1 MTATTSRRPLGIG
14 LLDALAGP
22 HGLDRYLEIVRPV
35 WSFGDAR
42 AAVTAVHR
50 PTPDSVTLTL
60 RPNRGWSGFA
70 AGQFIRMGV
79 EINGVRETRCYSPAC
94 SEGTRGLIEITVRR
108 HPEGKVS
115 GYLVDHARPGM
126 HVELSD
132 ADGDF
137 VLPEARPESVLL
149 LSGGSGI
156 TPVMAMLRTLCDE
169 GHQGPITF
177 LHYSRGP
184 ADVAY
189 APELDE
195 LARRHP
201 NVRVIHGHT
210 REPGGDLEGHLD
222 VGHLEAAEVDPSTTP
237 AFVCGP
243 PSLIEAA
250 RGLWPGE
257 LLHVE
262 SFLPPSLTIISEDAA
277 GTVSFTGCGEKV
289 ENDGRTLLEQA
300 EHAGL
305 SPEFGCRMGICKSC
319 TCRKTAGAVRNAL
332 TGQVSAG
339 EDEDIQ
345 ICVSVPVGDVALEL

>member
-1 MTATTSRRPLGIG
+1 MTATTTRRPLGIG

-35 WSFGDAR
+35 WSLGDAR
-42 AAVTAVHR
+42 AAITHVHR
-50 PTPDSVTLTL
+50 PTADSVTLTL
-60 RPNRGWSGFA
+60 RPNRGWSGFV
-70 AGQFIRMGV
+70 AGQFIRMGI
-79 EINGVRETRCYSPAC
+79 EIDGVRETRCYSPAC
-94 SEGTRGLIEITVRR
+94 SDGTRGQIEITVRR

-115 GYLVDHARPGM
+115 GYLVDRARPGM

-137 VLPEARPESVLL
+137 VLPEQRPEDILL

-169 GHQGPITF
+169 GHGGSVTF

-189 APELDE
+189 RSELDE

-201 NVRVIHGHT
+201 NVRVLHGHT
-210 REPGGDLEGHLD
+210 REAGGDLAGHLD
-222 VGHLEAAEVDPSTTP
+222 PAHLEAARVSPSSTP

-250 RGLWPGE
+250 RGLWPDE

-262 SFLPPSLTIISEDAA
+262 SFLTPSLTIIGELATGSVNFA
-277 GTVSFTGCGEKV
+277 GSGRRVD
-289 ENDGRTLLEQA
+289 NDGRTLLEQA

-305 SPEFGCRMGICKSC
+305 APEFGCRMGICKTC
-319 TCRKTAGAVRNAL
+319 TCRKTAGTVRNAV
-332 TGQVSAG
+332 TGQVSAA

-345 ICVSVPVGDVALEL
+345 ICVSVPVGDVALEI